1 MGLRQ
6 LNQRLNSEFRQW
18 IDLSIS
24 NRISVATLSVTV
36 LVLFLLIGAT
46 YSFLHHQLDR
56 QAQTT
61 LSAHAGTLAARL
73 VGTLDQAGG
82 TDCGQLRLVG
92 TVLGHRRG
100 RIRPATTCTQQCDD
114 RG

>member
-18 IDLSIS
+18 IDHSIS

-46 YSFLHHQLDR
+46 YSFLRHQLDR

-73 VGTLDQAGG
+73 VGALDQGLEASR
-82 TDCGQLRLVG
+82 RLADSSLING
-92 TVLGHRRG
+92 VLFDEELVSNVKNRLSLKQVR
-100 RIRPATTCTQQCDD
+100 
-114 RG
+114 